1 MGLYNEYIK
10 NISLNDIKNAA
21 SHKVHASY
29 VFLTAL
35 VTWFLSVTSTMLT
48 TIFISTLFIFIVNV
62 AKTDSCKQD
71 IDIMLSKFENDSESS
86 DTDGDDTDGEAAVNE
101 STTTTLNSN
110 TLSNS
115 VLENNSDDEEVI
127 VDREE
132 KKTN

>member
-29 VFLTAL
+29 IFLSIL
-35 VTWFLSVTSTMLT
+35 VTWFLSLTSTILT
-48 TIFISTLFIFIVNV
+48 TLFLASLFLTIVNL
-62 AKTDSCKQD
+62 AKTDSYKQD
-71 IDIMLSKFENDSESS
+71 INVMLAKFENDSGSDDEES
-86 DTDGDDTDGEAAVNE
+86 DDDEETVND
-101 STTTTLNSN
+101 SNNTTLNSN

-115 VLENNSDDEEVI
+115 VLENDSDGEEVI